1 MEERAKFTLHIFKHC
16 LFGSQPWMPIVAY
29 GLYMLY
35 SKIISA
41 MAGQPEGKAW
51 NFPLKQK
58 RSYCSQAFCSQV
70 NSSVSSFLCKA
81 DPAPKQAHNTS
92 VIAFKGLELVSDV

>member
-1 MEERAKFTLHIFKHC
+1 
-16 LFGSQPWMPIVAY
+16 MPIVAY

-58 RSYCSQAFCSQV
+58 RSYCFQAFCSQV

-81 DPAPKQAHNTS
+81 DPAPKQSHNTS
-92 VIAFKGLELVSDV
+92 DIAFKGLELVSNV